1 MEHDQT
7 MREAIKITSVKEKGT
22 KTYLFKVELE
32 EENGVWGAVVPALPG
47 CNALGSTK
55 EEVLEA
61 IQENIH
67 IYLELLLEKGQVMTI
82 DPDKIQVFDEPM
94 VAVTV

>member
-1 MEHDQT
+1 MEIT
-7 MREAIKITSVKEKGT
+7 PVREEGT

-32 EENGVWGAVVPALPG
+32 EEDGVWGAAVPALPG

-67 IYLELLLEKGQVMTI
+67 IYLELLVGKGQIMTT